1 MLARRG
7 VGPKPRSRN
16 SAKAWADLGPRDSG
30 SLARVQWARKGPGAV
45 WQASAARPA
54 PIAAANRLSSAR
66 PSPTP
71 VQRTLGRDLP
81 GNVPMP
87 SRESANGLAS
97 AATRPARAWIGASAA
112 ASTLPRKRR
121 VMWSPSA
128 RTGLSSGSSPT
139 ICLSSGDRAR
149 RSEKGNSAARNSL
162 GAAVNRRPSPALRRV
177 RTQPEI
183 ARERPAAF
191 GSAPRPNHDQLTR

>member
-71 VQRTLGRDLP
+71 VQKNSGPR
-81 GNVPMP
+81 
-87 SRESANGLAS
+87 S
-97 AATRPARAWIGASAA
+97 
-112 ASTLPRKRR
+112 PRKRAHALQGKCKR
-121 VMWSPSA
+121 L
-128 RTGLSSGSSPT
+128 GLG
-139 ICLSSGDRAR
+139 GDPPGKGVDR
-149 RSEKGNSAARNSL
+149 R
-162 GAAVNRRPSPALRRV
+162 LRR
-177 RTQPEI
+177 RLDPTQKTKGDVEPI
-183 ARERPAAF
+183 RPH
-191 GSAPRPNHDQLTR
+191 RPQFRLEPDHLP